1 MRNILVIGS
10 GGREHAIAWKLNA
23 DNPSD
28 SLYCLP
34 GNGGT
39 SKFATNVNNID
50 SNNFDLIYDFVL
62 KKQIDTIIVGPEGPL
77 DRGIVDFFKEK
88 NIKIFGPDKFASQLE
103 SSKLFARDFMKNNSI
118 PQPKYFE
125 CSDIETAHSIKNN
138 IGLPLVLKADGLAAG
153 KGVII
158 CSDEEEFLNGIDV
171 MFNDKKFGDACSKIS
186 IEECLVGEE
195 VSVFAVCD
203 GNDFLIIGN
212 AQDHKRAFDGDMGP
226 NTGGMGAYSPTN
238 ICDDELLSNVSNNI
252 ITPTLNGM
260 SKLGHP
266 YVGFLY
272 IGLMIVDGLP
282 YVIEFN
288 VRMGDPET
296 QVVIPRIQSS
306 LLSLFD
312 SCFES
317 DLKNFKLDVNDR
329 FHVTVVLASD
339 GYPESYKQGQ
349 KILGIDNLDDG
360 LLFHAGTKF
369 INGEILVSGGRV
381 LNMIG
386 VGGSLNEAIDDVY
399 EKIKNICYSGMT
411 YRKDIGQKGL
421 K

>member
-1 MRNILVIGS
+1 
-10 GGREHAIAWKLNA
+10 
-23 DNPSD
+23 
-28 SLYCLP
+28 
-34 GNGGT
+34 
-39 SKFATNVNNID
+39 
-50 SNNFDLIYDFVL
+50 
-62 KKQIDTIIVGPEGPL
+62 
-77 DRGIVDFFKEK
+77 
-88 NIKIFGPDKFASQLE
+88 
-103 SSKLFARDFMKNNSI
+103 MKNNSI

-158 CSDEEEFLNGIDV
+158 CSDEEEFLNGINV

-317 DLKNFKLDVNDR
+317 DLNNFKLDVNDR

>member
-1 MRNILVIGS
+1 MRNVLIIGS
-10 GGREHAIAWKLNA
+10 GGREHAISWKLYA

-28 SLYCLP
+28 SIYCLP

-39 SKFATNVNNID
+39 SEFAINVDNID
-50 SNNFDLIYDFVL
+50 IDNFDLIFEFVE

-77 DRGIVDFFKEK
+77 DKGIVDFFKEK

-103 SSKLFARDFMKNNSI
+103 SSKLFARDFMKNNDI

-125 CSDIETAHSIKNN
+125 CADIETAHSIKNKM
-138 IGLPLVLKADGLAAG
+138 GLPLVLKADGLAAG

-158 CSDEEEFLNGIDV
+158 CRDDKEFLDGIDI

-186 IEECLVGEE
+186 IEECLIGEE
-195 VSVFAVCD
+195 LSVFAICD
-203 GNDFLIIGN
+203 GNDYLIIGN
-212 AQDHKRAFDGDMGP
+212 AQDHKRAFDGDIGP

-238 ICDDELLSNVSNNI
+238 ICDDELLNNVSNDI
-252 ITPTLNGM
+252 IRPTLNGM
-260 SKLGHP
+260 RKLGHP

-272 IGLMIVDGLP
+272 IGLMIVNGSP

-296 QVVIPRIQSS
+296 QVVIPKIQSP

-312 SCFES
+312 SCFQS
-317 DLKNFKLDVNDR
+317 DLKNFDIDIDDKFL
-329 FHVTVVLASD
+329 VTVVLASD
-339 GYPESYKQGQ
+339 GYPDSYKKGQ
-349 KILGIDNLDDG
+349 KILGIDNLDNG

-369 INGEILVSGGRV
+369 LNGSFLVSGGRV

-386 VGGSLNEAIDDVY
+386 IGGNLSEAIDDVY
-399 EKIKNICYSGMT
+399 KKINNIYFSGMT
-411 YRKDIGQKGL
+411 YRKDIGHKGL